1 MYTTTRGSNFY
12 QRRKTCKYCK
22 ALLQVERRSERGSL
36 DGAQSE
42 EAFSQGTMQTD
53 AAAEEKWIKL
63 EPTQVEVEQA
73 GICQV
78 EAKWSKLACAYAAHA
93 KVMAR
98 AQPGRAKQALA
109 ASRHGPASSALKAKQ
124 RQIVFVLFQVI
135 LAFILV
141 LKDSETA
148 P

>member
-98 AQPGRAKQALA
+98 AQPGRSQAA
-109 ASRHGPASSALKAKQ
+109 PASSALKAKQ